1 MYKDHNYTAQDAEE
15 YVSNPINTFALIKR
29 TAYMWPNLKHALFN
43 QSEAKLDEMISLL
56 EKYDISEEDLEGAM
70 KGLVLLL
77 STYRFNITE
86 FVNGKI
92 RVPEAQA
99 IGKNPFFIA

>member
-1 MYKDHNYTAQDAEE
+1 
-15 YVSNPINTFALIKR
+15 
-29 TAYMWPNLKHALFN
+29 MWPNLKHALFN

-99 IGKNPFFIA
+99 IGKSFLLLNNSKWKNRAHWGKYPQFNQKVTF

>member
-1 MYKDHNYTAQDAEE
+1 MEDAEE

-29 TAYMWPNLKHALFN
+29 TALWWPQLNGTLFN
-43 QSEAKLDEMISLL
+43 NATESKLDETIALL

-77 STYRFNITE
+77 STYRFNITD

-92 RVPEAQA
+92 RIPKAQVIDRGVTNPI
-99 IGKNPFFIA
+99 IGQVSH